1 MQSSSGLNWPSQLLV
16 LAAASPCHTPCAPA
30 TSVLTASRAQGRPL
44 CFAYGL
50 TSASVPFL
58 PGEILP
64 IFFLTKKV
72 SYALD
77 EGFKE
82 HARPHDQSASY
93 SGTAGP
99 SIRRPCFW
107 DCAVLLSPFIS
118 RGVLGRVSH
127 LYHQSCLV
135 PSVAKAA
142 RRSFTWLHP
151 DVCEQSPGGGFLA
164 VPTPGLFRVMLHVV
178 GTRAGVGGG
187 LPLRSGAPYPCL
199 P

>member
-1 MQSSSGLNWPSQLLV
+1 MGRQSSCGSNWPSQLLV
-16 LAAASPCHTPCAPA
+16 LAAASPCHTPCAP
-30 TSVLTASRAQGRPL
+30 VLTASRAQGRPL

-64 IFFLTKKV
+64 IFLFTKKV

-82 HARPHDQSASY
+82 HARPHKQSASN

-118 RGVLGRVSH
+118 QGVLGRVSH

-142 RRSFTWLHP
+142 RRSFTCLRR

-164 VPTPGLFRVMLHVV
+164 VPTPGLLRVMLYVV
-178 GTRAGVGGG
+178 GTRAGVGGC
-187 LPLRSGAPYPCL
+187 LPLRSGSGCPRTA
-199 P
+199 